1 MKSRVREED
10 RDLCK
15 LDYSRSLSQKP
26 QSSRKAVQDAVSRL
40 LAEEPEES
48 PLYMEVELKDGR
60 AVSLGHMDGS
70 AIEGSEIEDM
80 FTDCGWEPGV
90 RPDGPEE
97 EYSDDETWGS
107 IRRNR

>member
-1 MKSRVREED
+1 
-10 RDLCK
+10 
-15 LDYSRSLSQKP
+15 
-26 QSSRKAVQDAVSRL
+26 
-40 LAEEPEES
+40 
-48 PLYMEVELKDGR
+48 MEVELKDGR

-97 EYSDDETWGS
+97 EYSDDETWGFDPKEQVKNVAARAEADTTMPS
-107 IRRNR
+107 GEDGTKDTEAQAKDELKTGK